1 MADKTTV
8 QITED
13 NIDELNIKVGTILKD
28 NEGLYWK
35 ITDFNEFT
43 AGMKVC
49 DKDGNELENFVG
61 NTKRAIFGGGLSDLL
76 NDGVTTYFVET
87 EQSEIKKDVRY
98 NYFVKDTAEFEQF
111 ADFEPITNLTAEEAV
126 RTLIELNIKKGL
138 SAGIGINIPDD
149 FIFDDPDGNGAII
162 FMKTNDEYSFYMG
175 DNFVKELKENNE
187 HAQNVIAA
195 FKELDNV
202 IKTSVLGDIEVY
214 KKPDFL
220 YAKEKELFGDNKQE
234 NISETEIEEEKQII
248 QKRIQW
254 LKNALEHPDV
264 NNPDDEQYVSE
275 TKEYINRLE
284 NMSDDEIRNL
294 VIWKKETQ
302 KKNEE
307 IHKHVVEQMK
317 KEEERKNTPQNGELL
332 SYNETHPIY
341 SLINKET
348 GRQIVIQPSG
358 KVEDN
363 VKELGRLKNLTEAKE
378 VIEKIKAT
386 GFNMYST
393 ESRIVLFNDDKFYD
407 FDKFADFRRFNFR
420 TEQFEYNIDNRNLKD
435 WDFKY
440 YIDHGFKITKQMKE
454 FEKIGAT
461 NMEKKE
467 IKITPVS
474 LEEILGVMEM
484 KPEVTPEGRIQIYD
498 QQLGEYISTWVGQ
511 GDGDLGFE
519 HATEIFERLDIYIN
533 DYFIHDM
540 EDQLEAGGVTLRGD
554 ETLKD
559 LCDYAKEQLEAGI
572 TTVSQGE
579 LNLAMGIVN
588 PDTVIMPDGFLE
600 RTETTTFTLK
610 NTTSE
615 QIAELKEHL
624 SMNGYDVSWKE
635 KSKDSTDIQFSA
647 NFDEESWIST
657 ILDERN
663 LTYTRSY
670 EHSEE
675 EQIKEN
681 MNKSIEIIQSA
692 RTAKWKNER
701 GEELVIFVQKQLDG
715 KKMLAFGK
723 SENYGNALGKYDNSD
738 GSFTLLSEYT
748 HSLYWSF
755 CFPDQTESLTLEE
768 QKIFNDVMEKYNP
781 DFKKSVSENVDTEKE
796 KILEQCNK
804 IIEKFSNTHF
814 TEQEQKLVNEYEK
827 EESDRHQALMSLC
840 NMKYIH
846 CTSKDKDGYWEIK
859 KGKEISANEARKL
872 MSYDDFASGLDTASF
887 HLTAGRNANDGSFVY
902 FNDSE
907 RKRDIQPYELT
918 KEDYLLLSQYEKA
931 GGSTEII
938 PEAILQQL
946 LQYNINANIENPKIL
961 SWQEIED
968 YFSARNVRETKNEV
982 LESFTESQE
991 KPAEK
996 ELKEEC
1002 VARLLKNQID
1012 FYGFDTNKTDD
1023 KLNSEIS
1030 VAKWDVL
1037 EKIAEKTV
1045 SKELDLKPYAVIQEE
1060 ADKLLMENS
1069 VFQECI
1075 KNGIISEPDFL
1086 LKTENKKDIELT
1098 AEDIKNAKALLP
1110 KEQYQLVL
1118 GYTQGE
1124 EGEHFKGIIKEISS
1138 KAEAIKGKKEI
1149 LTEDEKHP
1157 LAFKYIMGA
1166 SSFYFSEWDGGDELY
1181 GYVVL
1186 NGNTQDS
1193 EWGYTSLEK
1202 LKNSGSKDRNGFPV
1216 IPEMIFYGLEDTIE
1230 KQISVD
1236 YPELTE
1242 QIGIKPKLNHNEE
1255 LISEFGKEIFE
1266 TLQSRKLEQSAY
1278 NICCAAQF
1286 VIRTMDS
1293 SEQKEIF
1300 SIMKKCGCE
1309 GKNGK
1314 ANTEDFLTEV
1324 VRAENNTA
1332 SSAYDRKRLYEKI
1345 NKACPPKKAEAGK
1358 GIHNQEND
1366 YEMEI

>member
-35 ITDFNEFT
+35 ITDFNDFT

-49 DKDGNELENFVG
+49 DKNGNEIENFVG
-61 NTKRAIFGGGLSDLL
+61 NAERAIFGGGLSDLL
-76 NDGVTTYFVET
+76 NDGVATYFIET
-87 EQSEIKKDVRY
+87 EQEQPEIKKDVRY
-98 NYFVKDTAEFEQF
+98 NYFVKDTSEFEQF

-195 FKELDNV
+195 FKELDNA

-220 YAKEKELFGDNKQE
+220 YTKEKELFGDK
-234 NISETEIEEEKQII
+234 
-248 QKRIQW
+248 
-254 LKNALEHPDV
+254 
-264 NNPDDEQYVSE
+264 
-275 TKEYINRLE
+275 
-284 NMSDDEIRNL
+284 
-294 VIWKKETQ
+294 
-302 KKNEE
+302 
-307 IHKHVVEQMK
+307 
-317 KEEERKNTPQNGELL
+317 
-332 SYNETHPIY
+332 
-341 SLINKET
+341 
-348 GRQIVIQPSG
+348 
-358 KVEDN
+358 
-363 VKELGRLKNLTEAKE
+363 
-378 VIEKIKAT
+378 
-386 GFNMYST
+386 
-393 ESRIVLFNDDKFYD
+393 
-407 FDKFADFRRFNFR
+407 
-420 TEQFEYNIDNRNLKD
+420 
-435 WDFKY
+435 
-440 YIDHGFKITKQMKE
+440 
-454 FEKIGAT
+454 

-467 IKITPVS
+467 IQITPVS
-474 LEEILGVMEM
+474 LEEILSVMEM
-484 KPEVTPEGRIQIYD
+484 KPEVTPEGRIKIFD
-498 QQLGEYISTWVGQ
+498 QQRGEYIPTWVGQ

-540 EDQLEAGGVTLRGD
+540 EEQLEAGGVTLRGD

-559 LCDYAKEQLEAGI
+559 LCDYTKEQLEAGI

-588 PDTVIMPDGFLE
+588 PDTVIMPESFLE

-657 ILDERN
+657 ILDDRN

-670 EHSEE
+670 EHSAEQK
-675 EQIKEN
+675 QIKEN
-681 MNKSIEIIQSA
+681 VNKNIEIIQSA
-692 RTAKWKNER
+692 RNAKWKNEK
-701 GEELVIFVQKQLDG
+701 GEELVIFVQKQPDG
-715 KKMLAFGK
+715 KDMLAFGK
-723 SENYGNALGKYDNSD
+723 SENYENPLGKYDNSD

-755 CFPDQTESLTLEE
+755 CYPDQTGSLTQEE

-781 DFKKSVSENVDTEKE
+781 DFKKSVSENVITEKE

-804 IIEKFSNTHF
+804 IIENFTNTHF

-827 EESDRHQALMSLC
+827 EESNRHQALMSLC

-846 CTSKDKDGYWEIK
+846 CTTKDKDGYWEIN
-859 KGKEISANEARKL
+859 KGKEITANEARKL
-872 MSYDDFASGLDTASF
+872 MTYDDFVSGVDRASF
-887 HLTAGRNANDGSFVY
+887 HITAGRTANDGSFIY

-907 RKRDIQPYELT
+907 QKRDIQPYEFT
-918 KEDYLLLSQYEKA
+918 K
-931 GGSTEII
+931 
-938 PEAILQQL
+938 
-946 LQYNINANIENPKIL
+946 
-961 SWQEIED
+961 
-968 YFSARNVRETKNEV
+968 V
-982 LESFTESQE
+982 
-991 KPAEK
+991 
-996 ELKEEC
+996 
-1002 VARLLKNQID
+1002 
-1012 FYGFDTNKTDD
+1012 
-1023 KLNSEIS
+1023 
-1030 VAKWDVL
+1030 
-1037 EKIAEKTV
+1037 
-1045 SKELDLKPYAVIQEE
+1045 
-1060 ADKLLMENS
+1060 
-1069 VFQECI
+1069 
-1075 KNGIISEPDFL
+1075 
-1086 LKTENKKDIELT
+1086 DIELLSKYEEAGGLKENLPKSVLEQLSKNNNELT
-1098 AEDIKNAKALLP
+1098 ADDLKNARALLP
-1110 KEQYQLVL
+1110 KEQYQVVL

-1138 KAEAIKGKKEI
+1138 KAEAIKGKREI

-1157 LAFKYIMGA
+1157 LTFKYIMGA
-1166 SSFYFSEWDGGDELY
+1166 SSFYFSEWNGGDELF

-1193 EWGYTSLEK
+1193 EWGYTSLEE
-1202 LKNSGSKDRNGFPV
+1202 LKNSGSKDRNGFP
-1216 IPEMIFYGLEDTIE
+1216 IMPEMIFYGLEDTIE

-1236 YPELTE
+1236 YPELSE
-1242 QIGIKPKLNHNEE
+1242 QMGFKPKLNHNEE

-1266 TLQSRKLEQSAY
+1266 TLHSRKLEQSAY

-1309 GKNGK
+1309 GKNGR

-1332 SSAYDRKRLYEKI
+1332 SSVYDRKRLYEKI
-1345 NKACPPKKAEAGK
+1345 NKACSSKKPKAGK
-1358 GIHNQEND
+1358 NIHNQESD
-1366 YEMEI
+1366 YDMEI